1 MDKTIFGWLKRL
13 TTRVQTLETDF
24 SAIVAATP
32 EVVTLTTG
40 TQAVTTDQANSD
52 VVLTN
57 TGAAATATFTLPA
70 ATPGMRV
77 TAFVKANQQL
87 RLDPNGTETIA
98 LPSTGVQGAAGKYLW
113 ADAVGEYVQLVC
125 VTAGT
130 WSSIGYFGT
139 WTAES

>member
-1 MDKTIFGWLKRL
+1 MKTLVSWLKRL
-13 TTRVQTLETDF
+13 TTRVATLETDF
-24 SAIVAATP
+24 SALAAATP
-32 EVVTLTTG
+32 KVVTKTTG
-40 TQAVTTDQANSD
+40 TTAVTADQANSD

-57 TGAAATATFTLPA
+57 TGAGGAITFTLPA

-77 TAFVKANQQL
+77 TAFLKAAQEL

-98 LPSTGVQGAAGKYLW
+98 LPSTGAQGAAGKYLV
-113 ADAVGEYVQLVC
+113 ADAVGEYVQLLC
-125 VTAGT
+125 VVAGT